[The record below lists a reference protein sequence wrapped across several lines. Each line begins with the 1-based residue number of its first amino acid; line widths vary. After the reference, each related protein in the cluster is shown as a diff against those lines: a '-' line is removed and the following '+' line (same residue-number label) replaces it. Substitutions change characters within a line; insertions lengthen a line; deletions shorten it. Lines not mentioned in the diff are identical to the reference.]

1 MASTET
7 APGTVT
13 PATPIHIPYPAS
25 QERHLVITVGA
36 CRLKL
41 RPGAGEDWVE
51 GTYTDPTGGIPSQVV
66 QEGTRTRIVQKPE
79 WPARWGGIHEPP
91 TFDLMLGTAQPFALT
106 LETGAGEAQLD
117 LGGLP
122 LTRLI
127 ARVGAGKFDLD
138 FSAPNPQ
145 LMSML
150 DLTAGAAGMD
160 VHSFANANCPEIAL
174 SGGAAAY
181 TFDFGGRLQR
191 DTHVRISTGL
201 SSVVVTIPSATA
213 ATITSES
220 FLGGLEVGDGFSKQ
234 GGAFFTP
241 AALQGGTPL
250 LRIDTSVALGSV
262 RLQIV

>member
-25 QERHLVITVGA
+25 AEKHLVITVGA
-36 CRLKL
+36 CRLRL
-41 RPGAGEDWVE
+41 RPGAGEVWVD
-51 GTYTDPTGGIPSQVV
+51 GTYTDPTRSIPSQVV

-79 WPARWGGIHEPP
+79 WPTRWGGVHEPP
-91 TFDLMLGTAQPFALT
+91 TFDLMLGTAQPFAMT

-122 LTRLI
+122 LTQFI
-127 ARVGAGKFDLD
+127 ARLGAGKFDLD

-150 DLTAGAAGMD
+150 DLAAGAASMD
-160 VHSFANANCPEIAL
+160 VHNFANANCPELVL

-181 TFDFGGRLQR
+181 TFDFGGTLQR
-191 DTHVRISTGL
+191 DTHARISTGL
-201 SSVVVTIPSATA
+201 SSVSITIPSTTA

-220 FLGGLEVGDGFSKQ
+220 FLGGLEVGDGFTKQ
-234 GGAFFTP
+234 GGAFLTS

-262 RLQIV
+262 RLQLA